1 MMSSPGMCSKP
12 SSWSRRGDRRPP
24 MPSAQLNQE
33 PDPGPFLPIER
44 QVDEG
49 RNAHQIEA
57 RGREVTAR
65 DSDRLDGLVD
75 STGPDRM
82 NLDAALTPDDSGNGP
97 GYRDRLRGGSSLEH
111 FYGRPTLA
119 RHADCALGVRAR
131 PNT

>member
-65 DSDRLDGLVD
+65 DSNGIDGLVD
-75 STGPDRM
+75 RPGDDLKT
-82 NLDAALTPDDSGNGP
+82 LDAALTPHDSGNGP
-97 GYRDRLRGGSSLEH
+97 GY
-111 FYGRPTLA
+111 
-119 RHADCALGVRAR
+119 
-131 PNT
+131 